1 MGPAMNILTPEER
14 QKLLEDIQQQNAMGK
29 ETLGTSI
36 RRLRLEVTGLDQ
48 EIFAAMCKIS
58 TRALYQLESDR
69 GNPTL
74 NTLNGILRL
83 FGMKMTL
90 GSLRSAPNLPAETR
104 PMTKKRGARPA
115 SKTGQ
120 NE

>member
-1 MGPAMNILTPEER
+1 MNILTPEER
-14 QKLLEDIQQQNAMGK
+14 QKLLEDIQLQNTLGK

-36 RRLRLEVTGLDQ
+36 RRLRLEMTGLDQ
-48 EIFAAMCKIS
+48 ETFAAMCKIS
-58 TRALYQLESDR
+58 TRALYQLESDK

-90 GSLRSAPNLPAETR
+90 GSIRSAPIIPTETR
-104 PMTKKRGARPA
+104 TITKKRGARPA
-115 SKTGQ
+115 SKIRQ
-120 NE
+120 NG